1 MHHDDTDV
9 TDELKEYVEDT
20 ECEDDMSEDEDD
32 PDEDALFDFFLDLN
46 IDTTLGIDL
55 CEKTLTSMTTLLSR
69 LDHGATSLILLE
81 ISKLLIFVDKT
92 KKLDELVNISAKA
105 KKSLKRPNADVIAWL
120 NLYGPLVTLRNN
132 GDLAQDPR
140 CQDTDNVSVTI
151 ALADGAVKSILLPK
165 TM

>member
-92 KKLDELVNISAKA
+92 KKLDEC
-105 KKSLKRPNADVIAWL
+105 
-120 NLYGPLVTLRNN
+120 
-132 GDLAQDPR
+132 R
-140 CQDTDNVSVTI
+140 CDC
-151 ALADGAVKSILLPK
+151 LVKSIRTACYTEK
-165 TM
+165 